1 MNIVVQKYGG
11 TSVGD
16 IKKIKSVAERILKT
30 QSLGANLV
38 VVVSAMGH
46 TTDRL
51 VRLAKGVTTRP
62 SRREMDMLLST
73 GEQVSTA
80 LLSMAI
86 QERGAKAISM
96 TGLQSGIITDSNHSM
111 AKIRKVN
118 TTSLLSHLQEGR
130 VVIVAGFQGVSNGY
144 EITTLGRGGSD
155 TTASALAVA
164 LKAKR
169 CEIYTDVDGVYTTDP
184 NLVPEARKLDYISY
198 EEMVELAG
206 AGAQV
211 LHPRSV
217 EIAMKY
223 RVPIHVRPSYSEA
236 AGTIVME
243 GKRLENV
250 VITGITGNKNIAKVA
265 IRGIP
270 DRPGVAAQIFSALAS
285 QGINVRL
292 IIQSVAENGLN
303 DISLVVSRE
312 LVKSAIEVLERQK
325 TSLKARD
332 IVYHD
337 KLAEVSI
344 VGSGIASTP
353 GVAARMFKT
362 LAKKNINIDLIS
374 SSEVRITCVIDERK
388 TSEAIPA
395 LHEEFKL
402 ERLERG
408 LAKATRM
415 SRPVG

>member
-1 MNIVVQKYGG
+1 MNVVVQKYGG
-11 TSVGD
+11 TSVGN
-16 IKKIKSVAERILKT
+16 ITKIKSVADRILRTKAT
-30 QSLGANLV
+30 GAHLV

-51 VRLAKGVTTRP
+51 VNLAKAVTHRP

-73 GEQVSTA
+73 GEQISIA

-86 QERGAKAISM
+86 QERGAQAISM

-111 AKIRKVN
+111 AKIKKVN
-118 TTSLLSHLQEGR
+118 TAGLLSHLEQDR

-164 LKAKR
+164 LDATR

-184 NLVPEARKLDYISY
+184 NLVPTAKKLDYISY

-217 EIAMKY
+217 EIAMKFG
-223 RVPIHVRPSYSEA
+223 VPIQVRPSYSDA
-236 AGTIVME
+236 PGTIVME
-243 GKRLENV
+243 AKKLENV

-270 DRPGVAAQIFSALAS
+270 DRPGVAAQIFSALGS
-285 QGINVRL
+285 HGINVRL
-292 IIQSVAENGLN
+292 IIQSIAENGLN

-312 LVKSAIEVLERQK
+312 FIKSAIEVLEKQK
-325 TSLKARD
+325 ASLKARD

-353 GVAARMFKT
+353 GVAARMFRT
-362 LAKKNINIDLIS
+362 LAKQNINIDLIS
-374 SSEVRITCVIDERK
+374 SSEVRITCVIDEKK

-395 LHEEFKL
+395 LHQEFKL

-408 LAKATRM
+408 LVKSGRAFKT
-415 SRPVG
+415 SR

>member
-16 IKKIKSVAERILKT
+16 TTKIKRVADRILRAKAT
-30 QSLGANLV
+30 GAHMV

-51 VRLAKGVTTRP
+51 VKLARGITHRP

-73 GEQVSTA
+73 GEQISIA

-111 AKIRKVN
+111 AKIKTIN
-118 TTSLLSHLQEGR
+118 TASLLSHLREDK
-130 VVIVAGFQGVSNGY
+130 VVIVAGFQGVSDGY

-164 LKAKR
+164 LRANR

-217 EIAMKY
+217 EIAMKF
-223 RVPIHVRPSYSEA
+223 RVPIQVRPSYSDQP
-236 AGTIVME
+236 GTMVME
-243 GKRLENV
+243 ARKLENV
-250 VITGITGNKNIAKVA
+250 VITGVTGNKNIAKVA

-270 DRPGVAAQIFSALAS
+270 DRPGVAAQIFSALGS
-285 QGINVRL
+285 HGINVRL
-292 IIQSVAENGLN
+292 IIQSIAENGLN
-303 DISLVVSRE
+303 DISLVVARE
-312 LVKSAIEVLERQK
+312 FIKSAIEVLERQK

-344 VGSGIASTP
+344 VGSGIAGTP
-353 GVAARMFKT
+353 GVAARMFRT
-362 LAKKNINIDLIS
+362 LAKKNINIELIS
-374 SSEVRITCVIDERK
+374 SSEVRITCVIDEK
-388 TSEAIPA
+388 QTSEAIAA
-395 LHEEFKL
+395 LHQEFRL

-408 LAKATRM
+408 LVKVGRVSKAAR
-415 SRPVG
+415 

>member
-1 MNIVVQKYGG
+1 M
-11 TSVGD
+11 
-16 IKKIKSVAERILKT
+16 
-30 QSLGANLV
+30 V

-51 VRLAKGVTTRP
+51 MSLARAITRKP

-73 GEQVSTA
+73 GEQISIA

-86 QERGAKAISM
+86 QERGAEALSM
-96 TGLQSGIITDSNHSM
+96 TGLQSGIITDSNYSM
-111 AKIRKVN
+111 AKITEIK
-118 TTSLLSHLQEGR
+118 TEILLSHLRQNK
-130 VVIVAGFQGVSNGY
+130 VVIVAGFQGVSNET

-155 TTASALAVA
+155 TTAAALAAA
-164 LKAKR
+164 LNAR
-169 CEIYTDVDGVYTTDP
+169 CCEIYTDVAGVYTTDP
-184 NLVPEARKLDYISY
+184 NLEAEAKKLDYISY

-223 RVPIHVRPSYSEA
+223 KVPIHVRPSYSGT

-243 GKRLENV
+243 GKKLEKV

-270 DRPGVAAQIFSALAS
+270 DRPGVAAQIFSALGS
-285 QGINVRL
+285 KGINIRL

-303 DISLVVSRE
+303 DISLVVNRE
-312 LVKSAIEVLERQK
+312 LVGSAVEVLQGQK
-325 TSLKARD
+325 KSLKARD
-332 IVYHD
+332 IVHLG

-353 GVAARMFKT
+353 GVAARMFKM
-362 LAKKNINIDLIS
+362 LAKQNINIELIS
-374 SSEVRITCVIDERK
+374 SSEVRITCVIDEKR
-388 TSEAIPA
+388 TEDAIRA

-402 ERLERG
+402 EKLQRG
-408 LAKATRM
+408 LLKSAKTSRATA
-415 SRPVG
+415 

>member
-11 TSVGD
+11 TSVGT
-16 IKKIKSVAERILKT
+16 IQKIKSVADRILRT
-30 QSLGANLV
+30 RATGAHLV

-51 VRLAKGVTTRP
+51 VKLAKAVTKKP
-62 SRREMDMLLST
+62 SSREMDMLLST
-73 GEQVSTA
+73 GEQVSIA
-80 LLSMAI
+80 LLCMAI
-86 QERGAKAISM
+86 QERGAKAISL
-96 TGLQSGIITDSNHSM
+96 TGLQSGIITDSRYSM

-118 TTSLLSHLQEGR
+118 PRGLQAHLGDDK
-130 VVIVAGFQGVSNGY
+130 VVIVAGFQGVSNGF

-164 LKAKR
+164 LNAKC
-169 CEIYTDVDGVYTTDP
+169 CEIYTDVNGVYTADP
-184 NLVPEARKLDYISY
+184 NLVRAARKLDYISY

-223 RVPIHVRPSYSEA
+223 GVPIHVRPSYSEDP
-236 AGTIVME
+236 GTIVME
-243 GKRLENV
+243 GNQLEKV
-250 VITGITGNKNIAKVA
+250 VITGVTANKHIAKVA

-270 DRPGVAAQIFSALAS
+270 DRPGVAAQIFTALGGK
-285 QGINVRL
+285 GINIRL
-292 IIQSVAENGLN
+292 IIQSVGENGLN

-312 LVKSAIEVLERQK
+312 FLHQALEVLEKQK
-325 TSLKARD
+325 ATLKARD

-362 LAKKNINIDLIS
+362 LAKQKINIDLIS
-374 SSEVRITCVIDERK
+374 SSEVRITCVIDEK
-388 TSEAIPA
+388 KVSDAIPA
-395 LHEEFKL
+395 LHQEFKL

-408 LAKATRM
+408 LM
-415 SRPVG
+415 SSARA